1 MSIDVITKEELVAR
15 IENDERLLATALN
28 DGKHKEAEITL
39 SRLDRNYQIM
49 AKLGE
54 SAPCN

>member
-1 MSIDVITKEELVAR
+1 MSINVVTKQELSVR
-15 IENDERLLATALN
+15 IENDERLLAAALN

-39 SRLDRNYQIM
+39 ARLDRNYQLM